1 MTFMHIVSAF
11 QAQKLSSSLPAVPQG
26 CLSLE
31 TVQCINEAY
40 DRVKSRGAEYRV
52 PRMILHK
59 IDDITTDLNLR
70 GSLDSSFMGHVYAT
84 ADLAGFVQ
92 MMVNAG
98 NKDAIESLKA
108 LWTGKQLR
116 RKKAKKDGLDEE
128 ERTDGKSTEEE
139 DSIQS
144 LFPNWGKHMKRSI
157 SNIPSECRC

>member
-1 MTFMHIVSAF
+1 MGFMHTVSAF
-11 QAQKLSSSLPAVPQG
+11 HAQKLTSFPTPLQG

-31 TVQCINEAY
+31 AVECINDSY
-40 DRVKSRGAEYRV
+40 DRIKARGAEYRV

-98 NKDAIESLKA
+98 NKDVVESLKA
-108 LWTGKQLR
+108 LWTGKQPR

-128 ERTDGKSTEEE
+128 ERTDGRSSEEE
-139 DSIQS
+139 DSIQG
-144 LFPNWGKHMKRSI
+144 LFPNWGKHMKGSV
-157 SNIPSECRC
+157 S